1 MESAANR
8 AILNCEMS
16 RENIEVV
23 RRVIEASERGE
34 MDKVFAAYDPE
45 IEWRISGLPTTG
57 ASDFEPVYRGHE
69 GIRRFWRT
77 WAEAWETP
85 DFEYE
90 EFIDA
95 GDTVVSVLTQRMR
108 GRASGIELEWNSYA
122 QNWTIADGMIIRV
135 EFFPDR
141 GKALAAALPSSA

>member
-1 MESAANR
+1 
-8 AILNCEMS
+8 MS
-16 RENIEVV
+16 EENVEFVHA
-23 RRVIEASERGE
+23 VIEASQRGE

-45 IEWRISGLPTTG
+45 IEWCLGEG
-57 ASDFEPVYRGHE
+57 ARPSTALAATPISDFESVYRGHE

-85 DFEYE
+85 AFEYE

-95 GDTVVSVLTQRMR
+95 GDTVVSILSQQVR
-108 GRASGIELEWNSYA
+108 GRASGIEQELKSYA
-122 QNWTIADGMIIRV
+122 QNWTIKDGKIVRV

-141 GKALAAALPSSA
+141 AKALAAAGLSE

>member
-1 MESAANR
+1 VSQ
-8 AILNCEMS
+8 
-16 RENIEVV
+16 ENIELV
-23 RRVIEASERGE
+23 RAVIAASQRGE

-45 IEWRISGLPTTG
+45 IEWRISELPTPIT
-57 ASDFEPVYRGHE
+57 DFEPVYRGHE

-85 DFEYE
+85 NFEYE

-95 GDTVVSVLTQRMR
+95 GDTVVSILSQRMR
-108 GRASGIELEWNSYA
+108 GRTSGIELEWSSYA
-122 QNWTIADGMIIRV
+122 QNWTIKDGMNVRV

-141 GKALAAALPSSA
+141 ARGLAAAGLPATA